1 MEIEL
6 NDYEASQLG
15 RVFYYIDTTTVCIK
29 KGTSRMIIEK
39 MYINQED
46 MPVKTVEYLL
56 ESDDTTEFVDISNV
70 YETFADAAEQLE
82 ILLDS

>member
-29 KGTSRMIIEK
+29 KGISRMIIEK